1 MNLIE
6 IFMLGFVIWFLCK
19 VCVDNNL
26 IYVWLYVVIFFLWM
40 CFIFVYILCG
50 FYKKFG
56 LMGYIF

>member
-1 MNLIE
+1 MNLVE

-26 IYVWLYVVIFFLWM
+26 IYVWLYVVIFFLW
-40 CFIFVYILCG
+40 IFVYILCG

>member
-40 CFIFVYILCG
+40 CFIFVYILWG